1 VKRRRLAVGDGRP
14 VAAGEDGGQV
24 APAPGQLV
32 RWDEA
37 VDAAVDAV
45 EATGRRAFVDGLD
58 AQALRDKVPEREN
71 QVLASGQF
79 RYLGV

>member
-45 EATGRRAFVDGLD
+45 EATGRRAFVDG
-58 AQALRDKVPEREN
+58 
-71 QVLASGQF
+71 
-79 RYLGV
+79 